1 MPTHQDTTHRVTC
14 HSSLVTRG
22 FTFSRN
28 IVLLPLPHLGHPGQ
42 TLSTTILRA
51 VIPRSDVVNSSQLSQ
66 QSHVR
71 PCTCAWDSRPPF
83 DSVLIGFLVARASQS
98 SNASRKSV
106 QRWSRSIVTS
116 NSNISINFLGNLTLR
131 LLQLTTAHTSA
142 NARPT
147 LLHSHAHFSKEAI
160 QRIPRARSHL
170 RSARLLDAIAHQKAD
185 PR

>member
-28 IVLLPLPHLGHPGQ
+28 IVLLPLALG
-42 TLSTTILRA
+42 TLGRL
-51 VIPRSDVVNSSQLSQ
+51 
-66 QSHVR
+66 
-71 PCTCAWDSRPPF
+71 

-116 NSNISINFLGNLTLR
+116 NSKIPINFLGNFTLR